1 MGNFC
6 LEDGSMTP
14 TRSQIET
21 LVVRIQQVFLS
32 GHAVRLT
39 LNQIARRVDASA
51 KVCQAVLRLLV
62 DARVLAETR
71 GGTYE
76 RFFPQAARASR
87 SAA

>member
-1 MGNFC
+1 MGQLL

-21 LVVRIQQVFLS
+21 LVIRIQQVFLS

-51 KVCQAVLRLLV
+51 TLCQAVVRLLV
-62 DARVLAETR
+62 EAQVLAQTP
-71 GGTYE
+71 GGAYV
-76 RFFPQAARASR
+76 RFFPNAARGR
-87 SAA
+87 AA

>member
-1 MGNFC
+1 
-6 LEDGSMTP
+6 MTP

-51 KVCQAVLRLLV
+51 SLCQAVVRLLV
-62 DARVLAETR
+62 EAQVLAETR
-71 GGTYE
+71 GGTYQ
-76 RFFPQAARASR
+76 RFFPHVAR